1 MPSVFPAPEPDT
13 GPAPP
18 RANRGVPRRARG
30 RTIGGAALLA
40 AAAAGLGCFL
50 LLRGPA
56 VPPEAEGQ
64 AWLAGFADRLTAPA
78 TWRAR
83 GPASLALFPGL
94 GPWSTGTCVLTWSRR
109 DPFAPIVTYQRLEL
123 GRLGADEPCDQ
134 AQFGMLSTTL
144 RQSEGITPGAL
155 GALFTDR
162 FGPPAIHRD
171 TSLRGAIT
179 YAWQVQDGIFAHL
192 EERVQ
197 PGGAD
202 TFSLLFVRSTAAPTT
217 SATAQEGE
225 RWMDRT
231 VDLVTGPALAEAR
244 GPAAVARLVDADLE
258 PDGKDAATCPTSFD
272 ANPLTKGPIGSGHSL
287 RLERPDGAPCE
298 QARFA
303 WLSVRIWQRE
313 PVTAAA
319 VAGRLDAR
327 MGAATLSRDF
337 DRNAVRYR
345 WTTAGGI
352 AVELTE
358 DLSAAGRHWLGL
370 RAWRP

>member
-1 MPSVFPAPEPDT
+1 MPSVLPAPEPDN

-18 RANRGVPRRARG
+18 RANRGVPRRVRG
-30 RTIGGAALLA
+30 RMIGGAALLA
-40 AAAAGLGCFL
+40 AAGSGCFL

-64 AWLAGFADRLTAPA
+64 AWLAGFADRLAAPN
-78 TWRAR
+78 TWSAR
-83 GPASLALFPGL
+83 GPAALALFPGL
-94 GPWSTGTCVLTWSRR
+94 GPWSGGDCVLTWSKR
-109 DPFAPIVTYQRLEL
+109 DPSAPVVTYQRLEL
-123 GRLGADEPCDQ
+123 GRLRADEPCDQ

-155 GALFTDR
+155 AALFTDR
-162 FGPPAIHRD
+162 FGLPDIHRD
-171 TSLRGAIT
+171 TALRGALT
-179 YAWQVQDGIFAHL
+179 YAWQVQDGILAHL

-202 TFSLLFVRSTAAPTT
+202 TFSLLFMRSYGAPTAF
-217 SATAQEGE
+217 ATAQEGE

-231 VDLVTGPALAEAR
+231 ADLVAGPVLAEAR
-244 GPAAVARLVDADLE
+244 GPAAVARLVGADLV
-258 PDGKDAATCPTSFD
+258 PDGREAATCPTSFD
-272 ANPLTKGPIGSGHSL
+272 ANLLTKGPIGSGQSL
-287 RLERPDGAPCE
+287 LLDRPDGTACE
-298 QARFA
+298 QARFS

-319 VAGRLDAR
+319 MVARLDAR
-327 MGAATLSRDF
+327 LGAATLSRDF

-358 DLSAAGRHWLGL
+358 DLSPAGRYWLGL
-370 RAWRP
+370 RTWRP